1 MKKIPERMC
10 VVTHEKHEK
19 QAMLR
24 IVKDKDGKIFV
35 DPTGKQ
41 NGKGAYITKSSEVL
55 ALAIKNKTLEKIFA
69 SPIPDSVYEEIKN
82 NI

>member
-35 DPTGKQ
+35 DPTGK
-41 NGKGAYITKSSEVL
+41 
-55 ALAIKNKTLEKIFA
+55 
-69 SPIPDSVYEEIKN
+69 N
-82 NI
+82 NRTR